1 MKFKLVKSNS
11 CSSRLE
17 LAGTG
22 LSPESKDNIESIK
35 KMMHNRTNTPSP
47 LIELNEQEETVRDMI
62 YKLEGKN
69 VSLPT
74 KPRIIESKCI
84 EKIPIVSND
93 GSTGNSQMHLE
104 TKVDNLQHNIIESE
118 IAEKLILED
127 NIKSNNTVNNHISV
141 INAAQQHN
149 SHDIRK
155 EHQTKSM
162 KIVRNVNVDLALPL
176 SLPLLTTASNN
187 KPIKDRENLARKAS
201 LSPLLKATSKE
212 NINENSD
219 NNEFKLTKWHSIGK
233 LESIE
238 MVKNQDKRNH
248 ANDTS
253 LNNNNKNNNNNE
265 NTHNKMPPPALKS
278 SNSPSANKTT
288 KMVNWSTVGK
298 LDKEYIANDR
308 RLIETKKYD
317 EMEFEQFEVMGEHY
331 DSLNSK

>member
-22 LSPESKDNIESIK
+22 LTPESKDNIESIK
-35 KMMHNRTNTPSP
+35 KIIHNRTNTPSP

-84 EKIPIVSND
+84 EKIPNVSND
-93 GSTGNSQMHLE
+93 GSSGNNQMHLE
-104 TKVDNLQHNIIESE
+104 TKVEHLQHNIIESE
-118 IAEKLILED
+118 IAERLLLED
-127 NIKSNNTVNNHISV
+127 NIKTNKTVNNHISV

-149 SHDIRK
+149 STDTRK
-155 EHQTKSM
+155 ELQTKSM
-162 KIVRNVNVDLALPL
+162 KIVRNINVDLALPL
-176 SLPLLTTASNN
+176 LTNATNN

-201 LSPLLKATSKE
+201 LSPLLKASSKE
-212 NINENSD
+212 NINENTD

-238 MVKNQDKRNH
+238 MVKNQDKRNQ

-253 LNNNNKNNNNNE
+253 LMNINKNNNNE
-265 NTHNKMPPPALKS
+265 NANNKMPPPALKS

-317 EMEFEQFEVMGEHY
+317 EMEFEQFEVLGEHY

>member
-17 LAGTG
+17 LAGTE
-22 LSPESKDNIESIK
+22 LASESKDNIESMK

-47 LIELNEQEETVRDMI
+47 LIELNEQEESVRDMI

-69 VSLPT
+69 ISGLT

-84 EKIPIVSND
+84 EKIPFGND
-93 GSTGNSQMHLE
+93 GSIANNRNFLE
-104 TKVDNLQHNIIESE
+104 PKEQQNINENE
-118 IAEKLILED
+118 IAEQLLLD
-127 NIKSNNTVNNHISV
+127 NNIKTNYTVNNHISV

-149 SHDIRK
+149 SSEIRK
-155 EHQTKSM
+155 GHQTKSKM
-162 KIVRNVNVDLALPL
+162 VRNINVDLALPL
-176 SLPLLTTASNN
+176 ISNANNN

-201 LSPLLKATSKE
+201 LSPLLLKTSSKE
-212 NINENSD
+212 NINENTEH
-219 NNEFKLTKWHSIGK
+219 NEFKLTKWNSIGK

-238 MVKNQDKRNH
+238 MVKNQDKRNQ
-248 ANDTS
+248 ANDT
-253 LNNNNKNNNNNE
+253 NNNNI
-265 NTHNKMPPPALKS
+265 NKIPPPALKS
-278 SNSPSANKTT
+278 TLNSPLSNKST
-288 KMVNWSTVGK
+288 KMVNWSTIGN

-317 EMEFEQFEVMGEHY
+317 EMEFEQFEVLGEHY